1 MASEIT
7 MPQLGLTMT
16 TGTVSQWLKNDGD
29 EIKKGDEIVEV
40 ETDKISN
47 IVEAH
52 EDGVLQIVMQ
62 EGDEGP
68 VKAVMGYIC
77 APGEKVGAPAAAA
90 PAAEP
95 AAPAP
100 VAAPAAPAA
109 PAAGQKSIIVIGGGP
124 GGYVTAIKAA
134 QLGAKVTLV
143 EGEKV
148 GGTCL
153 NVGCIP
159 TKALVHV
166 SSAVELI
173 KNKSAEL
180 GITVSGLDV
189 DWTKAMA
196 YKNSIVNR
204 LVGGVQG
211 LLKANGVTVVN
222 GMATI
227 VDPHTVEAAGQKI
240 TADYIVL
247 AVGSEPVMI
256 PIPGKDLP
264 GVIDS
269 TGALSLETLPKSMV
283 IIGGGVIGIEFASLY
298 TSLGMKCTII
308 EALPRILPPI
318 DAEITEYVKKDLE
331 ARGIEILTNAP
342 VQSIEQDGA
351 ELKVN
356 MKYEGGMKSVSGEK
370 VLMCVGRRSRTKGV
384 GLEEI
389 GVQLDRGKVVTD
401 DNFQTNI
408 PSIFAIGDCNGKL
421 MLAHSASA
429 QGEAAV
435 SYIMTGKNTYHPETV
450 ASCIFLEPEVASVG
464 YKEEELKEKGID
476 YKCGEFQLS
485 GNGKA
490 LIESGGVGVMKI
502 LADAKYGQ
510 VLGVH
515 IYGPRASD
523 IIAACAVAIRLE
535 ATIDEMT
542 TTIFAHPTVAEAL
555 GEASL
560 AVFGSSIHWP
570 PKKK

>member
-1 MASEIT
+1 MATAIT

-16 TGTVSQWLKNDGD
+16 TGTVSQWLKQDGD

-62 EGDEGP
+62 EGEEGP

-77 APGEKVGAPAAAA
+77 APGEKVGEAAVEPASAAAA
-90 PAAEP
+90 PAP
-95 AAPAP
+95 AAP
-100 VAAPAAPAA
+100 VPAGA
-109 PAAGQKSIIVIGGGP
+109 QKSIIVIGGGP

-143 EGEKV
+143 EENKV

-159 TKALVHV
+159 TKALIHV
-166 SSAVELI
+166 SSAYELI
-173 KNKSAEL
+173 KNKTAEL
-180 GITVSGLDV
+180 GLKVSGVDV
-189 DWTKAMA
+189 DWSQAQN
-196 YKNSIVNR
+196 YKNGIINR

-211 LLKANGVTVVN
+211 LLKANGVT
-222 GMATI
+222 I
-227 VDPHTVEAAGQKI
+227 VKGKGVLVDAHTVDVGGKQL
-240 TADYIVL
+240 TADDIIL
-247 AVGSEPVMI
+247 AVGSEPVII

-269 TGALSLETLPKSMV
+269 TGALELDQLPKSMV

-298 TSLGMKCTII
+298 TSLGMKCTIV

-318 DAEITEYVKKDLE
+318 DAEITEMVKADLE
-331 ARGIEILTNAP
+331 ARGITIMTNAR
-342 VQSIEQDGA
+342 VESIEQAGS

-356 MKYEGGMKSVSGEK
+356 MNYEGQAQSVTGEK
-370 VLMCVGRRSRTKGV
+370 VLMSVGRRACTKGI
-384 GLEEI
+384 GLEEA
-389 GVQLDRGKVVTD
+389 GVELNRGKVVTN
-401 DNFQTNI
+401 DNFQTNV

-421 MLAHSASA
+421 MLAHAASA

-435 SYIMTGKNTYHPETV
+435 SYIMGGKNTYHEETV
-450 ASCIFLEPEVASVG
+450 PSCIFLEPEVASVG
-464 YKEEELKEKGID
+464 LKEETLKEKGID
-476 YKCGEFQLS
+476 YKCGKFPLS

-523 IIAACAVAIRLE
+523 IIAACAIAIRLE

-542 TTIFAHPTVAEAL
+542 TTVFAHPTVGEAL
-555 GEASL
+555 GEAAL